1 MRRARGQR
9 VPLSGWSPARRNPL
23 PDECAGP
30 VAMSVSVVVPR
41 QVARTS
47 RYGLTS
53 TRRRSLGAMVI
64 VSALLLLGMAGSW
77 SGPVQSM
84 DEGIVLEYPQLM
96 LQGQVP
102 FRDFQSSYGPG
113 AYLPLAAAYDALG
126 PSVTVERAVGVAY
139 RLATVLAIVALL
151 LALGPGL
158 ATAGGSLAA
167 LGVVG
172 TGGVPVA
179 YAWYFALACVLWGL
193 WCARAAITERRPRIA
208 GLLWIVSGLL
218 AGAAASAR
226 PELGVAAILSSSV
239 LFLGAGRRAITTF
252 AIGLV
257 AGASPL
263 VWNLVAAGW
272 SSVWSYGVVARMHQ
286 LPMSG
291 YTFAAGA
298 GYLAVVS
305 ATTLV
310 VVVAAIRERRRIG
323 ATPVT
328 RCWLALA
335 LLSVLMVPQLLQRTD
350 ITHFSFVA
358 PVCLGLLPWA
368 VLRGPRTRLARA
380 AIPVLCAAMIGLSAA
395 AASANKGYEVH
406 NDGRN
411 FAATSA
417 ASASDQQRT
426 LDWIDTHVAPGR
438 RLFVGPADLTWA
450 FYTPTELY
458 FLTPALRPSGFYL
471 ELGPGD
477 DTPMFTRGLIDS
489 LHRADVLLLERL
501 VLPDWRAQLPYARAG
516 STTPNAVVRRD
527 FHAVFKA
534 GPYSV
539 WLRRLPHRSPSR

>member
-1 MRRARGQR
+1 MSISVAAR
-9 VPLSGWSPARRNPL
+9 P
-23 PDECAGP
+23 
-30 VAMSVSVVVPR
+30 

-47 RYGLTS
+47 RYGLTGA
-53 TRRRSLGAMVI
+53 RRRSVGAMVL

-77 SGPVQSM
+77 SGPVESM

-96 LQGQVP
+96 LHGEVP
-102 FRDFQSSYGPG
+102 FRDFQSSYGTG
-113 AYLPLAAAYDALG
+113 AYLPLAAAYEVLG

-139 RLATVLAIVALL
+139 RLAALLAIVALL
-151 LALGPGL
+151 LPLGAGL

-179 YAWYFALACVLWGL
+179 YAWYFALAGVLWGL
-193 WCARAAITERRPRIA
+193 WCARAAITERRPRVA
-208 GLLWIVSGLL
+208 VLLWILSGFL

-226 PELGVAAILSSSV
+226 PELGVAALLSSSV
-239 LFLGAGRRAITTF
+239 LFLGAGRQAITTF

-298 GYLAVVS
+298 GYLLVVS

-310 VVVAAIRERRRIG
+310 LVVAAIRERRRIG
-323 ATPVT
+323 ATPLT

-335 LLSVLMVPQLLQRTD
+335 LLSVLMVSQLLQRTD

-368 VLRGPRTRLARA
+368 VLRGPRTRLARTA
-380 AIPVLCAAMIGLSAA
+380 MPLLCAAMIGLTAA
-395 AASANKGYEVH
+395 AASANKGYVVH
-406 NDGRN
+406 NGGRS
-411 FAATSA
+411 FAAPSA
-417 ASASDQQRT
+417 AAAADQQRT
-426 LDWIDTHVAPGR
+426 LDWIDRHVAPGR

-477 DTPMFTRGLIDS
+477 DTPLFTRGLIDS
-489 LHRADVLLLERL
+489 LHRADVLLLDHL
-501 VLPDWRAQLPYARAG
+501 VLPDWRAQIPYARAG
-516 STTPNAVVRRD
+516 SKAPNAVVRRN
-527 FHAVFKA
+527 FRAAFKA

-539 WLRRLPHRSPSR
+539 WLRRMPRRGRSA

>member
-1 MRRARGQR
+1 
-9 VPLSGWSPARRNPL
+9 V
-23 PDECAGP
+23 
-30 VAMSVSVVVPR
+30 
-41 QVARTS
+41 
-47 RYGLTS
+47 
-53 TRRRSLGAMVI
+53 GAMVI
-64 VSALLLLGMAGSW
+64 VSALLLLGLAGSW
-77 SGPVQSM
+77 SGPVASM

-96 LQGQVP
+96 LHGEVP

-113 AYLPLAAAYDALG
+113 AYLPLAGAYEVLG
-126 PSVTVERAVGVAY
+126 SSVTVERAVGVAY

-151 LALGPGL
+151 LPLGAGL

-167 LGVVG
+167 FGVVG
-172 TGGVPVA
+172 TGGAPVA

-193 WCARAAITERRPRIA
+193 WCARTAITERRPKIG

-226 PELGVAAILSSSV
+226 PELGVAALLSSSV
-239 LFLGAGRRAITTF
+239 LFLRAGRRAITTF

-257 AGASPL
+257 VGASPL
-263 VWNLVAAGW
+263 LWNLVAAGW

-298 GYLAVVS
+298 GYVLVVS
-305 ATTLV
+305 AATLV
-310 VVVAAIRERRRIG
+310 VIVAAIRERRRLG

-335 LLSVLMVPQLLQRTD
+335 LLSVLMIPQLLQRTD

-368 VLRGPRTRLARA
+368 LLRGSGTRLARA
-380 AIPVLCAAMIGLSAA
+380 AIPLLCAVLIGLTAA
-395 AASANKGYEVH
+395 AASANKGYAVH
-406 NDGRN
+406 NDGRS
-411 FAATSA
+411 FPA
-417 ASASDQQRT
+417 ASAAQASDEQRA
-426 LDWIDTHVAPGR
+426 LDFIDANVAPGR

-477 DTPMFTRGLIDS
+477 DDPLFTRGLINS
-489 LHRADVLLLERL
+489 LHRADVLLLDRL
-501 VLPDWRAQLPYARAG
+501 VLPDWRVQLPYARAG
-516 STTPNAVVRRD
+516 SKAPNAVVRRD
-527 FHAVFKA
+527 FRAAFKA

-539 WLRRLPHRSPSR
+539 WLRRMPLGGTSL